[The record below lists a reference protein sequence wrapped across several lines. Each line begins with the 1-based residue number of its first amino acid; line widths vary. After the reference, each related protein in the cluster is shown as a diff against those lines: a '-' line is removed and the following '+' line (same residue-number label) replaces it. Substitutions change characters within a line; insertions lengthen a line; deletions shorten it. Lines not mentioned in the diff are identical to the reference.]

1 MTKHEFLW
9 ALEEGL
15 YGLPREDI
23 QRSLDYY
30 SEMID
35 DRMEEGLSEEEAVA
49 AMDPIEDIRAHILSE
64 TPLPRLVKESVRPR
78 RKLRAWEIVLLVLGS
93 PVWLPLLAAAVMVIL
108 SVYVTLWAGVFT
120 LYAGNLSVAAGAVA
134 GVFGLFRMLSMGQV
148 AEGILFLGGG
158 LVCLGL
164 AILLFFGCNQV
175 AKGLIWLTKRG
186 LLALKGCFVRKEA
199 AA

>member
-108 SVYVTLWAGVFT
+108 SVYVTLWAGVVT

-134 GVFGLFRMLSMGQV
+134 GVFGLFQMLSMGQV

>member
-108 SVYVTLWAGVFT
+108 SVYVTLWAGVVT

-134 GVFGLFRMLSMGQV
+134 GVFGLFQMLSMGQV

-186 LLALKGCFVRKEA
+186 LLALKGCFVRKEVA
-199 AA
+199 A

>member
-9 ALEEGL
+9 KLEEGL

-30 SEMID
+30 SEMIE
-35 DRMEEGLSEEEAVA
+35 DRMEDGLSEEEAVA
-49 AMDPIEDIRAHILSE
+49 ALGPVEDIRAAILAE
-64 TPLPRLVKESVRPR
+64 IPLPRLVKESVRPK
-78 RKLRAWEIVLLVLGS
+78 RKLRAWEIVLLILGS
-93 PVWLPLLAAAVMVIL
+93 PVWVPLIAAAVIVVL
-108 SVYVTLWAGVFT
+108 SVYVTLWAGVVT
-120 LYAGNLSVAAGAVA
+120 LYAGNLTVAAGGLA
-134 GVFGLFRMLSMGQV
+134 GVFFLFRMLAMGQMAQGV
-148 AEGILFLGGG
+148 LFLGGG

-164 AILLFFGCNQV
+164 AILLFFGINQV
-175 AKGLIWLTKRG
+175 SKGLIWLTKRC